1 MTGSKKNLG
10 LTVEKKRA
18 AVERNHPE
26 ISVSR
31 QCELLSLN
39 RSGFYYK
46 SRPKKGD
53 RLNETLMRLIDE
65 QYMETPFYGVRR
77 MTAFLRRKGY
87 MVNRKRVE
95 RLMRL
100 IGLCAI
106 YPKKRTTFSNKQ
118 RRKYPYLLSGLEITR
133 PNQVWSTD
141 ITYIRLKRGF
151 VYLVAIMD
159 WYSRYVL
166 SWRLSTALSAD
177 FCIEALEEALAMAR
191 PNIFNSDQGVQF
203 TSDEWIKLLAEN
215 GIEISMDGKGRVF
228 DNIFVERLWRSLK
241 CEEVYPNEYETVK
254 DARNAISAYFR
265 FYNEERPHQSLG
277 YKTPLEVWKMRELGA
292 LPPDPQSL
300 PLSGCLAG
308 EIRIGIGQNKTGE
321 AIASPASISPVP
333 ALGSV
338 STVALS
344 SGRASAT
351 IPQETKSTTP
361 MKAETPSDLH
371 KDIITKQLTFTP

>member
-1 MTGSKKNLG
+1 M
-10 LTVEKKRA
+10 
-18 AVERNHPE
+18 ERNHPK
-26 ISVSR
+26 IPVSR

-39 RSGFYYK
+39 RSGFYYIP
-46 SRPKKGD
+46 RPKKGD
-53 RLNETLMRLIDE
+53 RLNGMLMRLIDE

-77 MTAFLRRKGY
+77 MTAFLIRKGY
-87 MVNRKRVE
+87 RVNRKRVG

-118 RRKYPYLLSGLEITR
+118 HRKYPYLLSELEITR
-133 PNQVWSTD
+133 PNQVWSAD

-166 SWRLSTALSAD
+166 SWRLSTTLSAD
-177 FCIEALEEALAMAR
+177 FCIEALKEALAMAC
-191 PNIFNSDQGVQF
+191 PYIFNSDQGVQF
-203 TSDEWIKLLAEN
+203 TSEEWIRLLVEN

-241 CEEVYPNEYETVK
+241 CEEVYPNEYESVK
-254 DARNAISAYFR
+254 DARNRISAYFR
-265 FYNEERPHQSLG
+265 FYNEKRQHQSLG
-277 YKTPLEVWKMRELGA
+277 YKTPLEVWKTRELGA

-300 PLSGCLAG
+300 PLSGFPVG
-308 EIRIGIGQNKTGE
+308 EIKRAKLK
-321 AIASPASISPVP
+321 ASPTGISPVS

-344 SGRASAT
+344 SGQADAN
-351 IPQETKSTTP
+351 IPQETKNTTP
-361 MKAETPSDLH
+361 MKAEIPSDLH
-371 KDIITKQLTFTP
+371 KEMSTKQLTFTP